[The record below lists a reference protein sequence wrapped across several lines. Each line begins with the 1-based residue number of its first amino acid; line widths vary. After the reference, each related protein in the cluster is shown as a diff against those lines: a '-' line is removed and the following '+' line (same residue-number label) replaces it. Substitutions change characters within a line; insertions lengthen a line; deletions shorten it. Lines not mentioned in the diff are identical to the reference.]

1 MSTPHP
7 LRVVVWHEYRHDNP
21 KAPNPSETSIK
32 LYPDGMH
39 GAMKSAIE
47 QHLSGAAFGPYAG
60 VEVTTATLDQD
71 DDHGLSD
78 ELLAKTDVMTW
89 WGHCAHGDVKD
100 EWAEKVAQ
108 RVREGMGLVV
118 LHSGHYAKPFKLL
131 MGTNCHLKWREA
143 GETERLWNVSPGHP
157 IMAGLKHDF
166 IQLDQTEM
174 YGEHFDIPDP
184 DELVFVSWFEGGE
197 VFRSGCVWKRGA
209 GKVFYFRP
217 GHETFPIYHQDEVRR
232 VLANGVQYVAPP
244 LGAVPQAIDWKS
256 QPGNVVKAQVDGGVT
271 PYRSGSPN
279 INPPLSPIA
288 GDHEVDESIHEQANA

>member
-1 MSTPHP
+1 MSNP
-7 LRVVVWHEYRHDNP
+7 LRVTVWHEFRHDNP
-21 KAPNPSETSIK
+21 AAEKHNKTCVE

-39 GAMKSAIE
+39 GAIKSAIE
-47 QHLSGAAFGPYAG
+47 QYLGSE
-60 VEVTTATLDQD
+60 VQVTTATLDQD
-71 DDHGLSD
+71 ENHGLSD
-78 ELLAKTDVMTW
+78 ELLANTDVMTW

-100 EWAEKVAQ
+100 EWAQKVAQ

-143 GETERLWNVSPGHP
+143 GEMERLWNVSPGHP
-157 IMAGLKHDF
+157 ITAGMKTDF
-166 IQLDQTEM
+166 IQLDHTEM

-217 GHETFPIYHQDEVRR
+217 GHETFPIYHNEEVRR
-232 VLANGVQYVAPP
+232 VVANGVQYVSPP
-244 LGAVPQAIDWKS
+244 IGARKPQKTGWDSGKGDIVKPTAED
-256 QPGNVVKAQVDGGVT
+256 GVV
-271 PYRSGSPN
+271 PYREGSPC
-279 INPPLSPIA
+279 IKHPLSPIA
-288 GDHEVDESIHEQANA
+288 GEHEVDESLHKH